1 MALSIYWTKRTW
13 SWIQYPSSKRQF
25 RKRKNILLSL
35 VYILP
40 RKRMWAFSRRS
51 RAEMAKKGTEKVC
64 CKCRDVV
71 LLLCRRYRCRRRR
84 RILSTLIS
92 PNWDNCRCT
101 KCSQHVAWEKS
112 QASINP
118 RGRVGSD
125 LHEVDGTFSTE
136 MKIKTWLNAAMR
148 KRGLA
153 LTDFAGD
160 LVLSRL
166 NLSCKLHFRN
176 HTVSFD
182 WISKSLA
189 SWLLFLSYCS
199 LQTFLMCLSQ
209 VSIDFYAKN
218 CPVVILWFNY

>member
-1 MALSIYWTKRTW
+1 MVYQANGAIHLLNKEDLELNSISKF
-13 SWIQYPSSKRQF
+13 KRQF

-40 RKRMWAFSRRS
+40 RKRMWAISRRS
-51 RAEMAKKGTEKVC
+51 RTEMAKKGTEKVC

-71 LLLCRRYRCRRRR
+71 LLLCRR
-84 RILSTLIS
+84 
-92 PNWDNCRCT
+92 
-101 KCSQHVAWEKS
+101 
-112 QASINP
+112 
-118 RGRVGSD
+118 GGGGGSD
-125 LHEVDGTFSTE
+125 LHEVDGKFSTE

-148 KRGLA
+148 RRSLA

-182 WISKSLA
+182 
-189 SWLLFLSYCS
+189 
-199 LQTFLMCLSQ
+199 
-209 VSIDFYAKN
+209 
-218 CPVVILWFNY
+218 

>member
-1 MALSIYWTKRTW
+1 MVYQVNGAIHLLNKEDLELNSISKF
-13 SWIQYPSSKRQF
+13 KRQF

-40 RKRMWAFSRRS
+40 RKRMWAFSRLS

-71 LLLCRRYRCRRRR
+71 LLLCRR
-84 RILSTLIS
+84 
-92 PNWDNCRCT
+92 
-101 KCSQHVAWEKS
+101 
-112 QASINP
+112 
-118 RGRVGSD
+118 GGGGSD
-125 LHEVDGTFSTE
+125 LHEVDGKFSTE

-182 WISKSLA
+182 
-189 SWLLFLSYCS
+189 
-199 LQTFLMCLSQ
+199 
-209 VSIDFYAKN
+209 
-218 CPVVILWFNY
+218 

>member
-1 MALSIYWTKRTW
+1 MVYQTNGAIHLLNKEDLELNSISKF
-13 SWIQYPSSKRQF
+13 KRQF

-71 LLLCRRYRCRRRR
+71 LLLCRR
-84 RILSTLIS
+84 
-92 PNWDNCRCT
+92 
-101 KCSQHVAWEKS
+101 
-112 QASINP
+112 
-118 RGRVGSD
+118 GGGFD
-125 LHEVDGTFSTE
+125 LHEVDGKFSTE

-182 WISKSLA
+182 
-189 SWLLFLSYCS
+189 
-199 LQTFLMCLSQ
+199 
-209 VSIDFYAKN
+209 
-218 CPVVILWFNY
+218 

>member
-13 SWIQYPSSKRQF
+13 SWIQYPSSKDSSERERIFCCRLFASYQE
-25 RKRKNILLSL
+25 RECG
-35 VYILP
+35 
-40 RKRMWAFSRRS
+40 WAFSRRS
-51 RAEMAKKGTEKVC
+51 RAEMAKKGTEEVC

-71 LLLCRRYRCRRRR
+71 LLLCERYRCRRRR
-84 RILSTLIS
+84 RILSTLICA
-92 PNWDNCRCT
+92 NWDNCRCT

-118 RGRVGSD
+118 RGGGSD

-166 NLSCKLHFRN
+166 NVSCKLHFRN
-176 HTVSFD
+176 HTVSF
-182 WISKSLA
+182 
-189 SWLLFLSYCS
+189 
-199 LQTFLMCLSQ
+199 
-209 VSIDFYAKN
+209 N
-218 CPVVILWFNY
+218 